1 MPLFHLYILS
11 EFPVS
16 KSVWSVILPCLLT
29 SYHVLSLQ
37 VDIGEGIK
45 PPGFYI
51 QRTCGLFPAPLI
63 QDSEIIDRI
72 VQLFHFLGIF
82 LAKCLQDSR
91 MVDLPLSQP
100 FLKLMCSTEM
110 DPTNSSGPGSPE
122 SSSKDSD
129 IIPTDLPFHASLED
143 IPELISDL
151 SLESNDTKSDAYAED
166 PPKPKIMGWFCGI
179 LTWEDL
185 ELIDPHRAHFLRQLQ
200 DLVDRKKMILK
211 DKRLTEE
218 EKKNEMQNLAL
229 DNPSGLPIR
238 LEDLR

>member
-1 MPLFHLYILS
+1 MQSFCILS
-11 EFPVS
+11 
-16 KSVWSVILPCLLT
+16 
-29 SYHVLSLQ
+29 Q
-37 VDIGEGIK
+37 VDLGEGIK

-51 QRTCGLFPAPLI
+51 QRSCGLFPAPLI
-63 QDSEIIDRI
+63 QDSENIDRI

-82 LAKCLQDSR
+82 LAKCLQDTR

-110 DPTNSSGPGSPE
+110 DPSGGSGPCSPE

-129 IIPTDLPFHASLED
+129 IIPMDLPFHASLED

-151 SLESNDTKSDAYAED
+151 SLESNEEKSDAYAED
-166 PPKPKIMGWFCGI
+166 PPKPRSRGWFYGI

-200 DLVDRKKMILK
+200 DLVDRKKLILK
-211 DKRLTEE
+211 DKQLTEE
-218 EKKNEMQNLAL
+218 AKKNAIQNLAL